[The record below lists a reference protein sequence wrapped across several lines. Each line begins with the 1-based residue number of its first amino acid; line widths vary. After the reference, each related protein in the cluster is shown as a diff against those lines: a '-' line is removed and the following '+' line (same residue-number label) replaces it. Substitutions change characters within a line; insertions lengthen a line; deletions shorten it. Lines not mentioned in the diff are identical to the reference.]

1 MTLVIACVSQKG
13 GVGKSTVARM
23 LAREYA
29 ANEWS
34 VKIADMDS
42 NQLTTT
48 RWNARRNQNG
58 FQPEIEV
65 QNHKTVSQALRTADS
80 YDLLIFDGKP
90 SASAETLEIAKK
102 SDIIL
107 IPSGYS
113 LDDLEPTV
121 TLANDLVKSKV
132 SRQKI
137 HVIFNHT
144 GDSEAEAQ
152 EAREYVQAAGYRV
165 IGEGIPERTVYRR
178 ANDLGRASTETT
190 HSTTNQYADQVVQG
204 VVERIKEIKI

>member
-1 MTLVIACVSQKG
+1 MTLIIACVSQKG
-13 GVGKSTVARM
+13 GVGKSTLARM

-42 NQLTTT
+42 NQLTST

-58 FQPEIEV
+58 FHPEIEV
-65 QNHKTVSQALRTADS
+65 QNHKSVSQALRTAES

-90 SASAETLEIAKK
+90 SASAETLEIART
-102 SDIIL
+102 SDIVL

-121 TLANDLVKSKV
+121 TLANDLLKGKIK
-132 SRQKI
+132 RQQI
-137 HVIFNHT
+137 HVVFNHT
-144 GDSEAEAQ
+144 GDSQSEAE
-152 EAREYVQAAGYRV
+152 EASEYVQAAGYRV
-165 IGEGIPERTVYRR
+165 LGEGIPERTVYRR
-178 ANDLGRASTETT
+178 ANDLGKAATETT
-190 HSTTNQYADQVVQG
+190 HNSTNEHADQVVQK
-204 VVERIKEIKI
+204 VVERINDLTK